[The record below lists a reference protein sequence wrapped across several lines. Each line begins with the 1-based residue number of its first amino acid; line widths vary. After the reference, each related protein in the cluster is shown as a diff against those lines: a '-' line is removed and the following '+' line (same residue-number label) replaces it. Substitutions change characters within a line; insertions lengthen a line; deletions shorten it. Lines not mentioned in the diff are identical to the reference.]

1 MQGDMPG
8 SWQAFFLIRRV
19 LYDKGSIEPRQA
31 AHRGII
37 VLADNILRIATRK
50 SRLALWQ
57 AEHVRDRLQAVHPG
71 LEVELVAMST
81 RGDKILDTPLAK
93 VGGKGLFVK
102 ELEEAMLDG
111 RADIAVHSMK
121 DVPMHFPEGLGLSVI
136 LEGAEPTDAFV
147 SNDYDSLEAL
157 PEGARIGTSSLR
169 RGLQLREARPDLQIL
184 TLRGNVQTRLSK
196 LDAGEFDAIIL
207 ATSGLRRLGLGE
219 RIAMELPPEVCLPAC
234 GQGALGIECRTDD
247 AELIAMLAPLDDPV
261 TATRVR
267 AERAM
272 NTRLDGGCQVP
283 IGGHAVFE
291 NEGRTLWLRGLV
303 GSPDG
308 TQVLRAE
315 GRGAASEPE
324 TLGVRVAEDL
334 LEQGAGEILA
344 QVYGD
349 A

>member
-1 MQGDMPG
+1 M
-8 SWQAFFLIRRV
+8 F
-19 LYDKGSIEPRQA
+19 
-31 AHRGII
+31 
-37 VLADNILRIATRK
+37 ADNILRIATRK

-57 AEHVRDRLQAVHPG
+57 AEHVRDRLQAIHPG
-71 LEVELVAMST
+71 LKVELVAMST

-147 SNDYDSLEAL
+147 SNHYASLEAL
-157 PEGARIGTSSLR
+157 PHGARVGTSSLR
-169 RGLQLREARPDLQIL
+169 RGMQISEARPDLEVL
-184 TLRGNVQTRLSK
+184 TLRGNVQTRLGK
-196 LDAGEFDAIIL
+196 LDAGEFEAIIL

-219 RIAMELPPEVCLPAC
+219 RITLELSPEICLPAC
-234 GQGALGIECRTDD
+234 GQGALGIECRMDD
-247 AELIAMLAPLDDPV
+247 HELITLLTPLDHPA

-272 NTRLDGGCQVP
+272 NTRLEGGCQVP

-291 NEGRTLWLRGLV
+291 NDGRTLWLRGLV
-303 GSPDG
+303 GNPDG
-308 TQVLRAE
+308 SRVLRAE
-315 GRGAASEPE
+315 GRGAVSEPE
-324 TLGVRVAEDL
+324 TLGIRVAEDL
-334 LEQGAGEILA
+334 LDQGAGEILA
-344 QVYGD
+344 EVYGEG
-349 A
+349 

>member
-1 MQGDMPG
+1 M
-8 SWQAFFLIRRV
+8 F
-19 LYDKGSIEPRQA
+19 
-31 AHRGII
+31 
-37 VLADNILRIATRK
+37 ADNILRIATRK

-57 AEHVRDRLQAVHPG
+57 AEHVRDRLMALHPG

-93 VGGKGLFVK
+93 IGGKGLFVK

-147 SNDYDSLEAL
+147 SNHYAFPHEL
-157 PEGARIGTSSLR
+157 PEGARIGTASLR
-169 RGLQLREARPDLQIL
+169 RGLQMRELRPDFEIL
-184 TLRGNVQTRLSK
+184 NLRGNVQTRLGK
-196 LDAGEFDAIIL
+196 LDAGEFDAILL
-207 ATSGLRRLGLGE
+207 ATSGLRRLGLDD
-219 RIAMELPPEVCLPAC
+219 RITQELPPEICLPAC
-234 GQGALGIECRTDD
+234 GQGALGIECRMDD
-247 AELIAMLAPLDDPV
+247 HQLIALLAPLDDPA

-272 NTRLDGGCQVP
+272 NTRLEGGCQVP

-291 NEGRTLWLRGLV
+291 NEGRNLWLRGLV
-303 GSPDG
+303 GDPDG
-308 TQVLRAE
+308 TRVLRAE
-315 GRGAASEPE
+315 GRGAVSEPE
-324 TLGVRVAEDL
+324 TLGIRVAEEL

-344 QVYGD
+344 QVYGEQ
-349 A
+349 

>member
-1 MQGDMPG
+1 MGTP
-8 SWQAFFLIRRV
+8 AKVRAPRRENHV
-19 LYDKGSIEPRQA
+19 SAITT
-31 AHRGII
+31 
-37 VLADNILRIATRK
+37 LRIATRK
-50 SRLALWQ
+50 SLLALWQ
-57 AEHVRDRLQAVHPG
+57 AEHVRDRLQAIHPG

-81 RGDKILDTPLAK
+81 RGDQILDAPLAK

-147 SNDYDSLEAL
+147 SNQYASLDEL
-157 PEGARIGTSSLR
+157 PEGSRIGTSSLR
-169 RGLQLREARPDLQIL
+169 RGLQMKEARPDLEIL
-184 TLRGNVQTRLSK
+184 NLRGNVQTRLGK

-234 GQGALGIECRTDD
+234 GQGALGIECRTHD
-247 AELIAMLAPLDDPV
+247 ADLVALLAPLDDPE

-272 NTRLDGGCQVP
+272 NTRLEGGCQVP
-283 IGGHAVFE
+283 IGGHAILE
-291 NEGRTLWLRGLV
+291 DDGRTLWLRALV

-308 TQVLRAE
+308 TRVLRAE
-315 GRGAASEPE
+315 GRGSAFEPE
-324 TLGVRVAEDL
+324 TLGIRVAEDL
-334 LEQGAGEILA
+334 LAQGAGEILA
-344 QVYGD
+344 EVYGD

>member
-1 MQGDMPG
+1 MGTP
-8 SWQAFFLIRRV
+8 AKVRAPRRENHV
-19 LYDKGSIEPRQA
+19 SAITT
-31 AHRGII
+31 
-37 VLADNILRIATRK
+37 LRIATRK
-50 SRLALWQ
+50 SLLALWQ
-57 AEHVRDRLQAVHPG
+57 AEHVRDRLQAIHPG

-81 RGDKILDTPLAK
+81 RGDQILDAPLAK

-136 LEGAEPTDAFV
+136 LAGAEPTDAFV
-147 SNDYDSLEAL
+147 SNQYASLDEL
-157 PEGARIGTSSLR
+157 PEGSRIGTSSLR
-169 RGLQLREARPDLQIL
+169 RGLQMKEARPDLEIL
-184 TLRGNVQTRLSK
+184 NLRGNVQTRLGK

-234 GQGALGIECRTDD
+234 GQGALGIECRTHD
-247 AELIAMLAPLDDPV
+247 ADLVALLAPLDDAE

-272 NTRLDGGCQVP
+272 NTRLEGGCQVP
-283 IGGHAVFE
+283 IGGHAILE
-291 NEGRTLWLRGLV
+291 DDGRTLWLRALV

-308 TQVLRAE
+308 TRVLRAE
-315 GRGAASEPE
+315 GRGSAFEPE
-324 TLGVRVAEDL
+324 TLGIRVAEDL
-334 LEQGAGEILA
+334 LAQGAGEILA
-344 QVYGD
+344 EVYGD

>member
-1 MQGDMPG
+1 M
-8 SWQAFFLIRRV
+8 F
-19 LYDKGSIEPRQA
+19 
-31 AHRGII
+31 
-37 VLADNILRIATRK
+37 ADNILRIATRK
-50 SRLALWQ
+50 SRLAMWQ
-57 AEHVRDRLQAVHPG
+57 AEHVRDRLQAIHPG
-71 LEVELVAMST
+71 LEVELVAMAT

-147 SNDYDSLEAL
+147 SNHYASLDEL
-157 PEGARIGTSSLR
+157 PQGARIGTSSLR
-169 RGLQLREARPDLQIL
+169 RGLQMSEARPDLEIL
-184 TLRGNVQTRLSK
+184 TLRGNVQTRLGK
-196 LDAGEFDAIIL
+196 LDAGEFEAILL
-207 ATSGLRRLGLGE
+207 ATSGLRRLGLE
-219 RIAMELPPEVCLPAC
+219 DRITLDLPPEVCLPAC
-234 GQGALGIECRTDD
+234 GQGALGIECRMDD
-247 AELIAMLAPLDDPV
+247 QELIALLAPLDDPA

-272 NTRLDGGCQVP
+272 NTRLEGGCQVP
-283 IGGHAVFE
+283 IAGHAVFE

-303 GSPDG
+303 GNPDG
-308 TQVLRAE
+308 SQVLRAE
-315 GRGAASEPE
+315 GRGAVSEPE
-324 TLGVRVAEDL
+324 TLGIRVAEEL

-349 A
+349 V